1 MNKLRFL
8 NFFVKSGKGSTYLE
22 TELKF
27 EETVQKYEI
36 FKVFEKMEMDQKYEK
51 RTYNLRKPINKLR
64 FKKYLKKSET
74 DQK

>member
-8 NFFVKSGKGSTYLE
+8 NFFVKSGKGLNYQE
-22 TELKF
+22 IELKF

-64 FKKYLKKSET
+64 FKKFLKKSET